1 MVCYLP
7 GTGTLAVIGFAVYL
21 VWHKAILHFLSVVG
35 LGAEIALLLGAEAA
49 VAVALIW
56 TARMIRRRRAQ
67 AGACTTCR
75 FRCQEALRGRPN
87 LLVNRVDRR
96 TAPAAPL
103 RPAARTCHPAAPVFA
118 TLRRPAPGPRPA
130 QAPRPARSP
139 SGPAP
144 VRLRSPSGRPP
155 SGFGPRPARRASSR
169 PVPAPPPASV
179 SRPAPSSRP
188 APAPRPAAPAAERWP
203 LAPRHPLRPV
213 AGPRET
219 VTVDGCVLTPDGVD
233 AQPAPV
239 AEARS

>member
-130 QAPRPARSP
+130 QAPRPAP
-139 SGPAP
+139 
-144 VRLRSPSGRPP
+144 
-155 SGFGPRPARRASSR
+155 SSR
-169 PVPAPPPASV
+169 PAQAPPSASV
-179 SRPAPSSRP
+179 PRP
-188 APAPRPAAPAAERWP
+188 APAPRPAVPAAERWP
-203 LAPRHPLRPV
+203 LTPRHPLRPA

-233 AQPAPV
+233 AEPAPV

>member
-7 GTGTLAVIGFAVYL
+7 GTGTLAVVGFAVYL
-21 VWHKAILHFLSVVG
+21 VWHQAILHFLSVVG

-49 VAVALIW
+49 VAIALVW

-103 RPAARTCHPAAPVFA
+103 RPAARTCHPVAPIFA
-118 TLRRPAPGPRPA
+118 TLRRPAPGPGPA
-130 QAPRPARSP
+130 QAPRPA
-139 SGPAP
+139 PA
-144 VRLRSPSGRPP
+144 
-155 SGFGPRPARRASSR
+155 PRPAS
-169 PVPAPPPASV
+169 VP
-179 SRPAPSSRP
+179 RPAPLSRP
-188 APAPRPAAPAAERWP
+188 APAPRPAVPAAERWP
-203 LAPRHPLRPV
+203 FAPRPAIRPA

-219 VTVDGCVLTPDGVD
+219 VTVDGCVLTPDGVA

-239 AEARS
+239 AEARP